1 METNQTTELCR
12 EIFNNKLNVEVLCS
26 IYDKKLSTDQIAS
39 MLTISAIEAQEII
52 NHLLQIGI
60 VSIISVDQIEKYY
73 LRQPKICD
81 SIIMLKDAV
90 YSLGFHQQ

>member
-12 EIFNNKLNVEVLCS
+12 EIFNDKLNIEVLCS
-26 IYDKKLSTDQIAS
+26 IYDKKLSIDQIAS
-39 MLTISAIEAQEII
+39 MLTISAIEAREII

>member
-1 METNQTTELCR
+1 VETNQTTELCR
-12 EIFNNKLNVEVLCS
+12 KIFNNKLNVEVLCS

-73 LRQPKICD
+73 LKQPKICD

>member
-12 EIFNNKLNVEVLCS
+12 KIFNNKLNVEVLCS

-73 LRQPKICD
+73 LKQPKICD